1 MKGHPT
7 ARIIPFLLVLTILLA
22 ALTSCGNSSPTVLTV
37 GEEEV
42 SYDLLRYFVMNHR
55 AESGYTSAQYSAD
68 ETLQNELIEQ
78 VNTSIRE
85 VMAYQALANEHN
97 IGFTKDEEEAIK
109 EGLDSLRTEYGSD
122 EAMAEALAEGYLT
135 EDVYL
140 QLQRLQ
146 ALASKVYELLT
157 NEQGGILEYNEDT
170 VRADVQAG
178 NFFSAEYLYI
188 YYVESDKAE
197 KTEFA
202 DELYDRLLAGESMQ
216 ALNDEYSATYGLSMD
231 YVLIPAFTYTQETA
245 DFEEAV
251 TALEVGAYTQPI
263 VRGDG
268 ILIARRLEVS
278 DTYVE
283 QNLEEII
290 SSYREREFAY
300 LVQAQMDKMDI
311 TFKKKYESL
320 NYWEM
325 E

>member
-1 MKGHPT
+1 
-7 ARIIPFLLVLTILLA
+7 
-22 ALTSCGNSSPTVLTV
+22 
-37 GEEEV
+37 
-42 SYDLLRYFVMNHR
+42 
-55 AESGYTSAQYSAD
+55 
-68 ETLQNELIEQ
+68 
-78 VNTSIRE
+78 
-85 VMAYQALANEHN
+85 
-97 IGFTKDEEEAIK
+97 
-109 EGLDSLRTEYGSD
+109 
-122 EAMAEALAEGYLT
+122 
-135 EDVYL
+135 
-140 QLQRLQ
+140 
-146 ALASKVYELLT
+146 
-157 NEQGGILEYNEDT
+157 
-170 VRADVQAG
+170 
-178 NFFSAEYLYI
+178 
-188 YYVESDKAE
+188 
-197 KTEFA
+197 
-202 DELYDRLLAGESMQ
+202 MQ

-278 DTYVE
+278 DTYVA

>member
-1 MKGHPT
+1 MKHT
-7 ARIIPFLLVLTILLA
+7 ARIIAVLLALTLLLA
-22 ALTSCGNSSPTVLTV
+22 ALTACGNSSPTVLTV

-42 SYDLLRYFVMNHR
+42 SLDLLRYFVMNHR
-55 AESGYTSAQYSAD
+55 AESGYSSDEYSAN
-68 ETLQNELIEQ
+68 ETLQQELIEQ
-78 VNTSIRE
+78 VNSSLRE
-85 VMAYQALANEHN
+85 VMAYQALADEHD
-97 IGFTKDEEEAIK
+97 IQFTKEEEEALK
-109 EGLDSLRTEYGSD
+109 ESLDSLRSEYGSD

-140 QLQRLQ
+140 ELQRLQ

-157 NEQGGILEYNEDT
+157 NEHGGILSYNDDT
-170 VRADVQAG
+170 VRADVEAG

-202 DELYDRLLAGESMQ
+202 EELYGRLLAGESMQ
-216 ALNDEYSATYGLSMD
+216 SLDDEYTATYGLSME

-251 TALEVGAYTQPI
+251 TALEIGAYTKPI

-278 DTYVE
+278 DEYVE
-283 QNLEEII
+283 QNFNSIVE
-290 SSYREREFAY
+290 SYREREFAY
-300 LVQAQMDKMDI
+300 LVQEQMNKMDI
-311 TFKKKYESL
+311 SLKKNYQSL
-320 NYWEM
+320 RYWEM

>member
-1 MKGHPT
+1 MKRHPT
-7 ARIIPFLLVLTILLA
+7 ARIIPFLLVLTMLLTG
-22 ALTSCGNSSPTVLTV
+22 LTACGNSSPTVMTV

-42 SYDLLRYFVMNHR
+42 SLDLLRYFVMNHR
-55 AESGYTSAQYSAD
+55 AESGHSSVEYSENEA
-68 ETLQNELIEQ
+68 LQQELVDQ
-78 VNTSIRE
+78 VNYSLRE
-85 VMAYQALANEHN
+85 LMAYQALADEHD
-97 IGFTKDEEEAIK
+97 IQFTKDEEESLK
-109 EGLDSLRTEYGSD
+109 DSLDSLRSEYGSD
-122 EAMAEALAEGYLT
+122 EAVKEALAESYLT

-146 ALASKVYELLT
+146 ALASKAYELLT
-157 NEQGGILEYNEDT
+157 NEHGGILSYNDDT
-170 VRADVQAG
+170 VRADVEAG

-202 DELYDRLLAGESMQ
+202 EQLHDRLLAGESMQ
-216 ALNDEYSATYGLSMD
+216 ALDDEYSTTYGLSME
-231 YVLIPAFTYTQETA
+231 YVLIPAFTYTQENA

-251 TALEVGAYTQPI
+251 TALEVGAYTNPI

-278 DTYVE
+278 DEYVE
-283 QNLEEII
+283 QNFNAII
-290 SSYREREFAY
+290 ESYREREFAY
-300 LVQAQMDKMDI
+300 LVQEQMSKMDI
-311 TFKKKYESL
+311 SLKKSYESL